1 MWYPLGKTV
10 QEDAVMDDQTVKDV
24 ILDTIEVSLDAQLKA
39 VKRLRGGTEKQK
51 PKTKGMSQID
61 MVYDILKKARRE
73 LHVSEI
79 IERVEKVHGVRLERE
94 SIVSAL
100 AKKIKK
106 GDRFARVGKNT
117 YALRKE

>member
-1 MWYPLGKTV
+1 
-10 QEDAVMDDQTVKDV
+10 MDDQTVKDV